1 MKIKWDRPILPAVL
15 AVILTVLLAGCGL
28 TDLKKT
34 SEELKTLVLEQ
45 AEGLM
50 GEAEEETQEEERKAD
65 RKSSDKDTDSS
76 QEQEAGETEEPA
88 EEAERIEVSAEK
100 QMEYSDNYI
109 YQTLDDEA
117 KQVYHEVL
125 TAALE
130 HTEKVAV
137 STLDI
142 DVLEKAYKAVCADY
156 GGFFWMSGYWYTP
169 YNRGGGLFCMG
180 FFPQKT
186 IEDEERM

>member
-88 EEAERIEVSAEK
+88 EEAERMRFLQKSKWNI
-100 QMEYSDNYI
+100 
-109 YQTLDDEA
+109 
-117 KQVYHEVL
+117 L
-125 TAALE
+125 TIIFIRRW
-130 HTEKVAV
+130 TMRQ
-137 STLDI
+137 SRCI
-142 DVLEKAYKAVCADY
+142 MRC
-156 GGFFWMSGYWYTP
+156 
-169 YNRGGGLFCMG
+169 
-180 FFPQKT
+180 
-186 IEDEERM
+186 